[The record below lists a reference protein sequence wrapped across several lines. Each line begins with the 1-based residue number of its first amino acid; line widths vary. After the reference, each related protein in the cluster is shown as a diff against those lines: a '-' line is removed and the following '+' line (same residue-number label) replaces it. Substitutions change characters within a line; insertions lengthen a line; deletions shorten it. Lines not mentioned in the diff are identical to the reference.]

1 MTASERAAM
10 RAALPAVD
18 EDERASLI
26 AEAMQELWAGD
37 DDWIVQCEDGL
48 VRHTAPFPSRGD
60 AQQFAYWGHCCT
72 ASHLIFRNSY
82 TNKEGSDT

>member
-26 AEAMQELWAGD
+26 AEAMADLYPRRRSNESAG
-37 DDWIVQCEDGL
+37 E
-48 VRHTAPFPSRGD
+48 
-60 AQQFAYWGHCCT
+60 FAYRVL
-72 ASHLIFRNSY
+72 ADRSLIDLHIS
-82 TNKEGSDT
+82 TNKEG